1 MTKKV
6 TLSTISTGYNSLAT
20 LNANLEAINDK
31 LDNTVSRDGSSPN
44 TMEADLD
51 LNSNDILNAGSI
63 TTNTLKV
70 NGVTLVDATATPDW
84 KGAWV
89 TATSYVKD
97 DLVQNNGST
106 YICLVAHTSGTF
118 STDLAA
124 VKWELFAS
132 KGDSGAGSG
141 DLVSTNNLSD
151 LANADTALANLG
163 GGSKGIAI
171 FKDTTSAAVRTEIGL
186 VIGTDVQAY
195 DAQLAALAGLA
206 PSANKVPYFTGSTT
220 ASLLDLKDEDNMAS
234 NSATAV
240 ATQQSIK
247 AYVDTQVSS
256 VSSISYPTDG
266 TGELI
271 VNGDNSFN
279 SFSGST
285 SAYLASGYVYAI
297 PLILDRNLDQ
307 AVTKL
312 LHQQASNS
320 VASSPTCRLG
330 IYERTGTYTLGSRLA
345 YTNSFTWTNAGGWTS
360 SDRSLISSWT
370 PEAGFYWITLQ
381 VDSDDVRG
389 SRLNYQ
395 PIAVTTQ
402 SSGSAPVEYYMLR
415 STASPSGWSVGSV
428 PPADGSSTTFSA
440 FAGNAPGFALKT

>member
-1 MTKKV
+1 MTKKA

-63 TTNTLKV
+63 TTNTIKV

-89 TATSYVKD
+89 TSTSYAKD

-106 YICLVAHTSGTF
+106 YICLVAHTSGAF

-151 LANADTALANLG
+151 ITNADTALANLG

-171 FKDTTSAAVRTEIGL
+171 FKDTTSSAVRAEIGL

-195 DAQLAALAGLA
+195 DPELAALASLTSA
-206 PSANKVPYFTGSTT
+206 ANKVPYFTGSGT
-220 ASLLDLKDEDNMAS
+220 ANLLDFKDEDSFAS
-234 NSATAV
+234 NSASAV
-240 ATQQSIK
+240 ASQQSIK
-247 AYVDTQVSS
+247 AYVDAQVSS
-256 VSSISYPTDG
+256 VASVSYPTDN

-271 VNGDNSFN
+271 YSETSFN
-279 SFSGST
+279 AISGS
-285 SAYLASGYVYAI
+285 ASSYIDTGYVYAI
-297 PLILDRNLDQ
+297 PFELTKKLDQ
-307 AVTKL
+307 AV
-312 LHQQASNS
+312 QQFVFRQSTNTLASD
-320 VASSPTCRLG
+320 PTCRLA
-330 IYERTGTYTLGSRLA
+330 IYERTGTLTLGARLA
-345 YTNSFTWTNAGGWTS
+345 YTNSFTWTSGGAWTEVSLVSGWTPAS
-360 SDRSLISSWT
+360 
-370 PEAGFYWITLQ
+370 AGSYWIVLQ

-389 SRLNYQ
+389 FRLTN
-395 PIAVTTQ
+395 PTVAVVGQ
-402 SSGSAPVEYYMLR
+402 ASGSAPVEYTILR
-415 STASPSGWSVGSV
+415 STASPAGWAVGSV
-428 PPADGSSTTFSA
+428 PPASGASTTFSA
-440 FAGNAPGFALKT
+440 WTDTAPGFALKT